1 MTRYGQITRLGLHLS
16 ALFLL
21 SLTAVLAVHA
31 QDEKI
36 TAEELIS
43 RHLESI
49 GPAEAR
55 QQLETRTFVGE
66 GLWRMFVGGVGQI
79 SGQASIVSSKDTCD
93 IKFDTRGNTAFFGE
107 RFSFD
112 GEHTF
117 VKRAFQSEYSH
128 LGRFMQRNTRILDQ
142 GLLGGTASLSW
153 VLQDVAGR
161 RAKVRYRGL
170 KDVDERLLHRL
181 DYRPRKGS
189 GNLKIEL
196 YFEPETYRHVR
207 TEYRDDYPAG
217 IGAAP
222 DPSRSAVPGSPRDPT
237 ISRMQH
243 TRVSLIETFDN
254 FQLADGV
261 MVPLQWKLRLDI
273 YKEGRSSTSPSV
285 SEIEVNFQEIHHNAP
300 SDVESLQSR

>member
-1 MTRYGQITRLGLHLS
+1 MKLYEQITRLGLHLS

-21 SLTAVLAVHA
+21 SFAAVLAVQA

-36 TAEELIS
+36 TAEELIL

-55 QQLETRTFVGE
+55 EQLETRTFVGE
-66 GLWRMFVGGVGQI
+66 GLWRFFVGGVGQV
-79 SGQASIVSSKDTCD
+79 SGQASFVSSKDTCD
-93 IKFDTRGNTAFFGE
+93 FSFDTGDNTAFFGE

-112 GEHTF
+112 GEDTF
-117 VKRAFQSEYSH
+117 VKRAFQTEYSV
-128 LGRFMQRNTRILDQ
+128 LGRFIQRNTRILDQ

-153 VLQDVAGR
+153 ALQDVAGR

-170 KDVDERLLHRL
+170 KDVDERSLHLLE
-181 DYRPRKGS
+181 YRPRKGS

-207 TEYRDDYPAG
+207 TEYRDNYPAG
-217 IGAAP
+217 IGGAQ
-222 DPSRSAVPGSPRDPT
+222 DPTRSLVPGSPRDPS
-237 ISRMQH
+237 ISRMQY

-261 MVPLQWKLRLDI
+261 MVPVQWKLRFDI
-273 YKEGRSSTSPSV
+273 HKEGRTGSSPSE

-300 SDVESLQSR
+300 RDIEAIQSR